1 MAYFPSSSS
10 SYCFSGKRKPGWLP
24 DITISTSSAHFCV
37 WVCEVKYACS
47 QCQLSFAP
55 LSPQCKDKGWTI
67 PQRCIDE
74 GWWKQLNGQNTGL
87 WWAVSRSLCRQ
98 VHFTA
103 LRVPWSD
110 SLRRNVIRNSTM
122 GQDSLWLWLG
132 GCWGGHSVMWECT
145 DGSNAHLSL
154 PVLSDGR
161 A

>member
-1 MAYFPSSSS
+1 ME
-10 SYCFSGKRKPGWLP
+10 KKNLGWLP

-37 WVCEVKYACS
+37 WVCEVKYAWLCS
-47 QCQLSFAP
+47 QCQLSFVP

-74 GWWKQLNGQNTGL
+74 GWWKRLNGQNTGP